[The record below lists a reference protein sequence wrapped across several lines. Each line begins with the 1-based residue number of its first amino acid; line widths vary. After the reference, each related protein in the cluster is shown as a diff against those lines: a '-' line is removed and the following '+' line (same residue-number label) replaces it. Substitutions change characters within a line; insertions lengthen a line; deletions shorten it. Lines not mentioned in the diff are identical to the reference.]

1 MVETAMAIYK
11 CRGCG
16 KELTVGTIDTDKE
29 KATIALMQ
37 ESEYKFVS
45 VSPSCCDSEW
55 LTKGFA
61 ATLHRCDP
69 EKLCVCDF
77 IGWKVKEAE
86 NEHTV

>member
-16 KELTVGTIDTDKE
+16 KELTSKIMVHPQTKNLISLMVLKSGYEDNHVDTFSGEE
-29 KATIALMQ
+29 KYLV
-37 ESEYKFVS
+37 EEFGV
-45 VSPSCCDSEW
+45 
-55 LTKGFA
+55 
-61 ATLHRCDP
+61 TLHRCDP

-86 NEHTV
+86 K

>member
-1 MVETAMAIYK
+1 MVETAIAIYK

-16 KELTVGTIDTDKE
+16 KELTEEIIATDKE
-29 KATIALMQ
+29 KATIALIQ
-37 ESEYKFVS
+37 KSGCKLVG
-45 VSPSCCDSEW
+45 VGPSCCESEW
-55 LTKGFA
+55 LTKGLA

-77 IGWKVKEAE
+77 IGWKVKEDE